1 MSWLFERPACRLLLA
16 LVLALPT
23 GGCGQATTGPGER
36 PVPPGAFALVGGR
49 TLGQGLLLR
58 STREQGVGSA
68 SQALISDALM
78 ALDSSARM
86 PERAT
91 VVERGILVRGL
102 LDRLRKDALERSPVQ
117 SQELDL
123 AAKALWAEL
132 DRPRCVRTVN
142 IVAAVA
148 PLANGE
154 QEERVMRRIAQAVQ
168 GAATT
173 DELAVRVDQVPKDG
187 VNVTAYFVPPLTEDG
202 RVYMETPADAG
213 AGVPPADY
221 ARAAAKLTYA
231 GQTSDV
237 VSTSAGYHVLMAID
251 ILPAVSV
258 SEPERTA
265 RLERAVA
272 DRRLE
277 PELDR
282 LRRQLQANTTVWQ
295 NPHRAALTSLV
306 WRTQS
311 EQDQSAPAP
320 SGP

>member
-1 MSWLFERPACRLLLA
+1 MSWLFERPACWLSLA
-16 LVLALPT
+16 CALALPS
-23 GGCGQATTGPGER
+23 GGCGHGASVAGEL
-36 PVPPGAFALVGGR
+36 PVPPGAFALVGGQA
-49 TLGQGLLLR
+49 LGQGLLLR
-58 STREQGVGSA
+58 SAREQGVGQA
-68 SQALISDALM
+68 SQALISDALV

-91 VVERGILVRGL
+91 VVERGALVRGL
-102 LDRLRKDALERSPVQ
+102 LDRLRREALERSPVQ
-117 SQELDL
+117 SHELDL

-142 IVAAVA
+142 IMASVA
-148 PLANGE
+148 PLGDGE
-154 QEERVMRRIAQAVQ
+154 REESVMRRIAEAVQ

-173 DELAVRVDQVPKDG
+173 DELAARVDRVPKDG
-187 VNVTAYFVPPLTEDG
+187 VNVAAFFVPPLTEDG
-202 RVYMETPADAG
+202 RVYTETPADAS
-213 AGVPPADY
+213 AQVPPAEY
-221 ARAAAKLTYA
+221 ARAAAELTYA
-231 GQTSDV
+231 GETSDV
-237 VSTSAGYHVLMAID
+237 VSTSAGYHVLMAVD

-258 SEPERTA
+258 SEPERSA

-272 DRRLE
+272 DRRIE

-282 LRRQLQANTTVWQ
+282 LRRELSAKATVWQ

-311 EQDQSAPAP
+311 AQDQSGPGP